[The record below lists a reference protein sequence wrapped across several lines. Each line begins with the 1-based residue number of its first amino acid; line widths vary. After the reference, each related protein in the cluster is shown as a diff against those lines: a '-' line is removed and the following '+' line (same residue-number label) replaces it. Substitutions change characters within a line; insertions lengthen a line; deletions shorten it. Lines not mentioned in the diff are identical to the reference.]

1 MKKILFF
8 SILIL
13 SIIIII
19 NLVTSIYT
27 LWHKQDL
34 LVKAQQ
40 QLQQEK
46 NEHVKLQQEFN
57 VVSKPSFIEE
67 EARNKLFMTKTG
79 EQEVLIAQSTQ
90 SEEKKEV
97 IIDNRPYWQQW
108 LGLFFH

>member
-13 SIIIII
+13 SVIIIT
-19 NLVTSIYT
+19 NLITSIYT

-46 NEHVKLQQEFN
+46 NEHLKLQQELT
-57 VVSKPSFIEE
+57 VVSKPSFVEE
-67 EARNKLFMTKTG
+67 EARNKLFMTKAG
-79 EQEVLIAQSTQ
+79 EQEVLIAQATQ
-90 SEEKKEV
+90 NEEQKEV
-97 IIDNRPYWQQW
+97 VVDRRPYWQQW